1 MCKETPQP
9 PFSTPAAQGWFA
21 RLFAALV
28 LGLMPTQPIWPTSGE
43 VRQPSPPLLLPTL
56 SPFTKLLIAI
66 HKEVLASTFR
76 HLYLLAGKLQDFI
89 GPGRD
94 IQTSKGIL
102 CESVFGR
109 GGTRFGAQKVNAA
122 RGLQILHRTP
132 RHVAAYGSRTAN
144 LLLDLAESGQ
154 GA

>member
-1 MCKETPQP
+1 MIWCKETPQP
-9 PFSTPAAQGWFA
+9 PFSTPAAQGWLA

-56 SPFTKLLIAI
+56 SLFTKLLIAI

-102 CESVFGR
+102 CESVFG
-109 GGTRFGAQKVNAA
+109 GGGPAL
-122 RGLQILHRTP
+122 GLRK
-132 RHVAAYGSRTAN
+132 
-144 LLLDLAESGQ
+144 
-154 GA
+154 

>member
-1 MCKETPQP
+1 MIWCKETPQP
-9 PFSTPAAQGWFA
+9 PFSTPAAQGWLA

-89 GPGRD
+89 GPEETFRLQKESSVSLPLEEGDPLWGSESERNTWLAD
-94 IQTSKGIL
+94 PAQDPQTCGCL
-102 CESVFGR
+102 RC
-109 GGTRFGAQKVNAA
+109 
-122 RGLQILHRTP
+122 
-132 RHVAAYGSRTAN
+132 
-144 LLLDLAESGQ
+144 
-154 GA
+154 